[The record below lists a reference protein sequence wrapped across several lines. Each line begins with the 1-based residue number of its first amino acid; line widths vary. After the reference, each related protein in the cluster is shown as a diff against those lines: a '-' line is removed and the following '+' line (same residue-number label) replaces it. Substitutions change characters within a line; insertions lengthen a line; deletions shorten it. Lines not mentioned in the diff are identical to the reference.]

1 MAHIWSHG
9 PYEAICG
16 HMAHMRPYGHIWAC
30 VPYVTIGVHQ
40 SRPWL
45 YAFHQ
50 ATRLLL
56 HFALAHTS
64 DQRPCHYTQK
74 GNNHSRIII
83 WYRTATLL
91 LSNTL
96 CTYYSTTITTPCI
109 LINLHLLGIDSSVA
123 IWYRTVTL
131 LLSNTTVVRITQLLL
146 PSLRPVYPSI
156 YNYSSLY
163 LTLPY
168 THMLVLL
175 RACIQRHVDAVI

>member
-1 MAHIWSHG
+1 MWSHG

-16 HMAHMRPYGHIWAC
+16 HMAHIRPYGHIWAC

-50 ATRLLL
+50 APRLLL

-74 GNNHSRIII
+74 GNNHSRIVI

-109 LINLHLLGIDSSVA
+109 LINLHLLGIDSSVV

-131 LLSNTTVVRITQLLL
+131 PSRYCYQIPQLYVLLNF
-146 PSLRPVYPSI
+146 Y
-156 YNYSSLY
+156 YHHY
-163 LTLPY
+163 TLY
-168 THMLVLL
+168 THQSTTTHLFTEPSHTHT
-175 RACIQRHVDAVI
+175 C